1 MKAPARHRLR
11 STILGILISGALVG
25 CTSTGTGMGESPN
38 GQPTVSFTWQQSSP
52 QSGML
57 EATVAGPDG
66 AQEHYKG
73 KFYQI
78 TRDSD
83 VQTMA
88 SVWSPWYSRWRGW
101 PYWGPEPSESFITY
115 YTGQV
120 VANLEGPNGQRMRC
134 HFRLLQS
141 SEGMRGGGQG
151 ECQLPTGETIRAEF
165 PPS

>member
-11 STILGILISGALVG
+11 STILAILISGALVG

-38 GQPTVSFTWQQSSP
+38 GQPTVSFTWQQSNP

-66 AQEHYKG
+66 AQEQYKG
-73 KFYQI
+73 KFFQI

-88 SVWSPWYSRWRGW
+88 SVWSPWYPRWRGW